1 MRKCR
6 VKYWSTISH
15 KLLGK
20 RMSLEAFGA
29 VRCISIHHQTLHSL
43 QFMVTR
49 FAFSFMQD
57 DLAFFAI
64 PSHYETV
71 FEKFIGKFKVVQ
83 WQHPTICDK
92 LCQLLNRNL
101 LQALKIPKLVVWF
114 QKILKIANKKD
125 TKLWNFWVGK
135 YYLLEWNGWCTSF
148 QLPPE
153 RLARNSRCS
162 FEDYKWLRIL
172 YRQNLNCIT
181 GCTANTYTVRH

>member
-1 MRKCR
+1 
-6 VKYWSTISH
+6 
-15 KLLGK
+15 
-20 RMSLEAFGA
+20 
-29 VRCISIHHQTLHSL
+29 
-43 QFMVTR
+43 
-49 FAFSFMQD
+49 MQD

-125 TKLWNFWVGK
+125 TKLWNF
-135 YYLLEWNGWCTSF
+135 
-148 QLPPE
+148 
-153 RLARNSRCS
+153 
-162 FEDYKWLRIL
+162 
-172 YRQNLNCIT
+172 
-181 GCTANTYTVRH
+181 